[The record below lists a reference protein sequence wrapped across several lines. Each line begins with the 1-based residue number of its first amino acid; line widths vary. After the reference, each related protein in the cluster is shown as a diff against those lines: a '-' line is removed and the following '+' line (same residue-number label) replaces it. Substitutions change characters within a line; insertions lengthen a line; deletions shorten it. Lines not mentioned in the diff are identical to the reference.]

1 VACWRRHLV
10 ACRTHLNESAR
21 EVEVPSEEELAVADG
36 VGSALIR
43 LVRLIERKRD
53 RYHAENPDSV
63 ERATYHLLAYLVLDG
78 PRRAGALAEA
88 VHSDPSTI
96 SRQVGSLVRLGYVER
111 TADPEDGRAT
121 LLAATAEGRRVF
133 EENRRARNQNLA
145 ELLAGWPESDRLALR
160 DLLGRFAGDLENSD
174 RLRHPPD
181 PAAADESAVP
191 AG

>member
-1 VACWRRHLV
+1 M
-10 ACRTHLNESAR
+10 
-21 EVEVPSEEELAVADG
+21 PSEQELALADG

-53 RYHAENPDSV
+53 RYHAEHPDAV
-63 ERATYHLLAYLVLDG
+63 ERAAYHLLAHLVLDG
-78 PRRAGALAEA
+78 PRRASALAEA

-121 LLAATAEGRRVF
+121 LLAATDEGRRVF
-133 EENRRARNQNLA
+133 EENRQARNQSLA
-145 ELLAGWPESDRLALR
+145 ELLAGWPVADRLALR
-160 DLLGRFAGDLENSD
+160 ELLGRFTTDLENFD
-174 RLRHPPD
+174 RIRHPV
-181 PAAADESAVP
+181 PAADPSRAAAP